1 MCRKFT
7 GALAPQSITGLTS
20 SISPPLASHSTYKT
34 YRSSSFAYRSFCGT
48 CGSSL
53 AFNYDDQPET
63 TEIYLGSLDEEVLC
77 GKKVADAEGGALS
90 KREGSDLGHELC
102 KSRAHIWVDNMIKG
116 VTDNLE
122 GTWYVKGRE
131 MPYTGKRT

>member
-7 GALAPQSITGLTS
+7 GALVPQSITGPTS
-20 SISPPLASHSTYKT
+20 DISPPLASHSTYKT
-34 YRSSSFAYRSFCGT
+34 YRSSPFAYRSFCGT

-53 AFNYDDQPET
+53 AFNYDDHPET

-77 GKKVADAEGGALS
+77 GKKVAEAEGGALS
-90 KREGSDLGHELC
+90 KREGSDLGYELC
-102 KSRAHIWVDNMIKG
+102 KSREHIWVDNVIKG
-116 VTDNLE
+116 VTDYLE
-122 GTWYVKGRE
+122 GAWYVKDRD